1 MNKDRVKEL
10 ENKIFKARNDYYN
23 GLPTTSDKVYDAWVD
38 ELRLLDPTNKAVT
51 AIGAPVAPS
60 EWKKA
65 KHQIPMGSLDKVNH
79 PSELSKWVDDYAAK
93 EKLFITEKLDGLSI
107 EVIYEH
113 GSLTQ
118 AITRGDGETGE
129 DITSNVV
136 KMAGVTSHLKDKF
149 NGSLRGEIIM
159 TKSNHKQYFADK
171 ANPRNAASGT
181 SKRLDG
187 LGSDKLNILFYQV
200 LGDVDF
206 KSEEEQMVWLQKQ
219 DLDTPNYW
227 VAADAASVNVHWRV
241 YQDKERDKLDYDI
254 DGLVIRIND
263 MAKQIAL
270 GDKDMRPKGAIA
282 FKFDNE
288 SRESVIRDIVWQV
301 GNSGRLT
308 PVATVDPV
316 LLVGATVTRASLYN
330 MSYIEELGLDIGATV
345 LVARAND
352 VIPRIEELIKSTG
365 TVAQA
370 PTTCPECGKNVRF
383 DGENLMCYNFDCKA
397 QVIGRI
403 KNWIKELN
411 ILEFGDT
418 LIEKI
423 VEAKLVTTVADL
435 YTLSVDDM
443 AKLDR
448 MGDKSAQKCYDN
460 LWAAKE
466 VPLEVFLG
474 GLSIP
479 LIGKSTIKLIIKAG
493 CDNLEKFGQLGA
505 DAFAQV
511 AGVGP
516 IKAQSLA
523 DGLKAYQQVILD
535 LLNNGV
541 KIKEVFDGKLT
552 GKSFA
557 ITGTLSIKRA
567 EVEKMIV
574 DNGGEVKSSVGKG
587 LSYLIIADPQSTSS
601 KAQAARKLGSVLINE
616 NDFIKMIS

>member
-1 MNKDRVKEL
+1 
-10 ENKIFKARNDYYN
+10 
-23 GLPTTSDKVYDAWVD
+23 
-38 ELRLLDPTNKAVT
+38 
-51 AIGAPVAPS
+51 
-60 EWKKA
+60 
-65 KHQIPMGSLDKVNH
+65 
-79 PSELSKWVDDYAAK
+79 
-93 EKLFITEKLDGLSI
+93 
-107 EVIYEH
+107 
-113 GSLTQ
+113 
-118 AITRGDGETGE
+118 
-129 DITSNVV
+129 
-136 KMAGVTSHLKDKF
+136 
-149 NGSLRGEIIM
+149 
-159 TKSNHKQYFADK
+159 
-171 ANPRNAASGT
+171 
-181 SKRLDG
+181 
-187 LGSDKLNILFYQV
+187 
-200 LGDVDF
+200 
-206 KSEEEQMVWLQKQ
+206 
-219 DLDTPNYW
+219 
-227 VAADAASVNVHWRV
+227 
-241 YQDKERDKLDYDI
+241 
-254 DGLVIRIND
+254 
-263 MAKQIAL
+263 
-270 GDKDMRPKGAIA
+270 
-282 FKFDNE
+282 
-288 SRESVIRDIVWQV
+288 
-301 GNSGRLT
+301 
-308 PVATVDPV
+308 
-316 LLVGATVTRASLYN
+316 
-330 MSYIEELGLDIGATV
+330 
-345 LVARAND
+345 
-352 VIPRIEELIKSTG
+352 
-365 TVAQA
+365 
-370 PTTCPECGKNVRF
+370 
-383 DGENLMCYNFDCKA
+383 MC
-397 QVIGRI
+397 
-403 KNWIKELN
+403 L
-411 ILEFGDT
+411 
-418 LIEKI
+418 
-423 VEAKLVTTVADL
+423 AKLVTTVADL